1 MNSYERENVIQA
13 LANIDEITE
22 FFLELDMA
30 GNESPFP
37 HRKSV
42 EKAKEC
48 LETAL
53 GIIKK

>member
-13 LANIDEITE
+13 LANIDEIIE
-22 FFLELDMA
+22 FFIELDMT
-30 GNESPFP
+30 GNKSHFP
-37 HRKSV
+37 YRKSI
-42 EKAKEC
+42 EKSKEC